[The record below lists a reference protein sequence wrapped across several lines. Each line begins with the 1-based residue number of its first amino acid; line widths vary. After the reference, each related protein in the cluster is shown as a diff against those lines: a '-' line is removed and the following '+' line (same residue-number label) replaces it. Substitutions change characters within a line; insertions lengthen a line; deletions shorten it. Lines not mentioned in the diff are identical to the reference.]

1 MLAMDKVHSIRYR
14 YFAEGEKI
22 SHIARTL
29 GLDWKTVQKYV
40 DMDDFNEPPPK
51 PERRLCPKLDPHK
64 PTIDEWLI
72 EDKQAPR
79 KQRHTAQRVFNRL
92 KKECPGFNCS
102 YRTVAT
108 YYAKRH
114 KEIFSQAKVG
124 YLPLE
129 HHPGEMQ
136 ADFGTADFY
145 ENGTRKT
152 GKYLD
157 VSFPYSNKG
166 YLQLFYGENME
177 CLLEGL
183 VAIFMHIRAVPQEIW
198 FDNTKTIVAKVI
210 KGSGRETTERFNRFR
225 EHYRFQALFTNIG
238 AGHEKGS
245 VEKKVGYHRKNLLV
259 PLPRFLSL
267 VDFNKQLLQMCEED
281 ALREHYRHNETIEEL
296 FQEDLKH
303 CHPLPEIEFDLSGK
317 RTVTTNNWGKFYLN
331 KEMHEYSVSPRHAN
345 AIVNLKL
352 TSSLV
357 IVLDENYREI
367 VRHPRLYGDTKQQSM
382 NWFPYLRQLSMR
394 PRALKYSGV
403 YDMMPPTMKQYLMG
417 CSNAE
422 TGKILKVLAELTD
435 RTGFESALGT
445 ICQALRYGATDADSL
460 RNLHRRLYA
469 DMPELPPMP
478 LSPGIPALSQMPADL
493 TSYDAFLGKG
503 DVMDA

>member
-1 MLAMDKVHSIRYR
+1 MLAMDTVHSIRYR

-51 PERRLCPKLDPHK
+51 PERRLCPKLDPYK

-72 EDKQAPR
+72 EDKQAPS

-92 KKECPGFNCS
+92 KKECPGFDCS

-114 KEIFSQAKVG
+114 KEIFSQGKVG

-183 VAIFMHIRAVPQEIW
+183 VAIFTHIRAVPQEIW
-198 FDNTKTIVAKVI
+198 FDNTKTIVTKVI

-238 AGHEKGS
+238 AGHEKG
-245 VEKKVGYHRKNLLV
+245 N
-259 PLPRFLSL
+259 
-267 VDFNKQLLQMCEED
+267 
-281 ALREHYRHNETIEEL
+281 
-296 FQEDLKH
+296 
-303 CHPLPEIEFDLSGK
+303 GK
-317 RTVTTNNWGKFYLN
+317 R
-331 KEMHEYSVSPRHAN
+331 M
-345 AIVNLKL
+345 I
-352 TSSLV
+352 
-357 IVLDENYREI
+357 
-367 VRHPRLYGDTKQQSM
+367 M
-382 NWFPYLRQLSMR
+382 
-394 PRALKYSGV
+394 
-403 YDMMPPTMKQYLMG
+403 
-417 CSNAE
+417 
-422 TGKILKVLAELTD
+422 
-435 RTGFESALGT
+435 
-445 ICQALRYGATDADSL
+445 
-460 RNLHRRLYA
+460 
-469 DMPELPPMP
+469 
-478 LSPGIPALSQMPADL
+478 
-493 TSYDAFLGKG
+493 
-503 DVMDA
+503 